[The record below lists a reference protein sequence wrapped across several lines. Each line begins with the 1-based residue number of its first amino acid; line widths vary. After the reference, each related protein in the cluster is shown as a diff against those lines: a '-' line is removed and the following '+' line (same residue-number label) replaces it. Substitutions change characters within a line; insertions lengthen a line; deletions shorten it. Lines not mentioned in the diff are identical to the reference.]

1 MSFSINKL
9 KFIIKLLADA
19 AIIYL
24 SLYLAIIISA
34 ERILPLSKSYLFLG
48 FIITSIQITIL
59 YLFNTY
65 SEFTKFFDYETIL
78 KILISLFLTSL
89 FLIILSFFAID
100 NSKIFFRF
108 LNIKILTLYSAIF
121 VFFNISLKIFVKYF
135 LFKNKNRKPS
145 NKMKNYVIYGAG
157 QTGMEL
163 KKILQNYTNI
173 EVLYFVDDDK
183 NKIGRTV
190 DGIKVLTPKSLGA
203 KKQKIDLVLI
213 CMPSASS
220 FEIKNIEKNILN
232 SSLNYKNISS
242 LEDYLGN
249 DERNK
254 KQINF
259 DHNTVLSQNF
269 SENLIKKFL
278 NKKVLVTG
286 AGGTIGKELM
296 FQISRLNV
304 KELIAIDFNEL
315 NLSKL
320 KKDFDDISKDN
331 KLIKHFYL
339 INLCRNDLLKKIIEK
354 HNPDLIFHAAAYKHV
369 DVVETNPI
377 EAVSN
382 NLISLMNILECTK
395 KLKDLTFIFIST
407 DKAVKPINHMGRSKR
422 MGELIVCSMN
432 KIYPQNNYS
441 CVRFGNVIGS
451 SGSLIPI
458 LNEQISKGGPIT
470 ITDKNA
476 TRYFMTVQDA
486 VNLTIETSNMENRGL
501 INVLNM
507 GKPINIFSMVMKIL
521 DDSNIKVYN
530 ENKKEGIKVDFIGL
544 RPGEKLHEELFHSN
558 EILKSTN
565 EKIFKENC
573 SVDISINQIEDIK
586 HQIKLS
592 NVENDENILQ
602 KMFSQYIQN

>member
-1 MSFSINKL
+1 MSLSINKL

-19 AIIYL
+19 VIIYL

-121 VFFNISLKIFVKYF
+121 VFFNISLKIFAKYF
-135 LFKNKNRKPS
+135 LFRNKNRKIS
-145 NKMKNYVIYGAG
+145 HKMKNYVIYGAG

-190 DGIKVLTPKSLGA
+190 DGIKVLSPKSLGA

-220 FEIKNIEKNILN
+220 FEIKNIEKNIFN

-269 SENLIKKFL
+269 SEDLIKKFL

-320 KKDFDDISKDN
+320 KKDFDVISNDN

-369 DVVETNPI
+369 DIVETNPI

-395 KLKDLTFIFIST
+395 KLKDLTFIFVST

-507 GKPINIFSMVMKIL
+507 GEPINIFSMVMKIL
-521 DDSNIKVYN
+521 DDSNIQVYN

-573 SVDISINQIEDIK
+573 SVDISINQLEDIK
-586 HQIKLS
+586 RQIKLS

-602 KMFSQYIQN
+602 KMFSQYIQY

>member
-1 MSFSINKL
+1 MSSSINKL

-19 AIIYL
+19 VIIYL

-108 LNIKILTLYSAIF
+108 LNIKILTLYSATF

-135 LFKNKNRKPS
+135 LFRNKNRKIS
-145 NKMKNYVIYGAG
+145 HKIKNYVIYGAG

-190 DGIKVLTPKSLGA
+190 DGIKVLSPKSLGA

-220 FEIKNIEKNILN
+220 FEIKNIEKNIFN

-269 SENLIKKFL
+269 SEDLIKKFL

-320 KKDFDDISKDN
+320 KKDFDVISNDN

-369 DVVETNPI
+369 DIVETNPI

-395 KLKDLTFIFIST
+395 KLKDLTFIFVST

-507 GKPINIFSMVMKIL
+507 GEPINIFSMVMKIL
-521 DDSNIKVYN
+521 DDSNIQVYN

-573 SVDISINQIEDIK
+573 SVDISINQLEDIK
-586 HQIKLS
+586 RQIKLS

-602 KMFSQYIQN
+602 KMFSQYIQY

>member
-1 MSFSINKL
+1 MSSSINKL

-19 AIIYL
+19 VIIYL

-108 LNIKILTLYSAIF
+108 LNIKILTLYSATF

-135 LFKNKNRKPS
+135 LFRNKNKKIS
-145 NKMKNYVIYGAG
+145 HKMKNYVIYGAG

-190 DGIKVLTPKSLGA
+190 DGIKVLSPKSLGA

-220 FEIKNIEKNILN
+220 FEIKNIEKNIFN

-269 SENLIKKFL
+269 SEDLIKKFL

-320 KKDFDDISKDN
+320 KKDFDVISNDN

-369 DVVETNPI
+369 DIVETNPI

-395 KLKDLTFIFIST
+395 KLKDLTFIFVST

-507 GKPINIFSMVMKIL
+507 GEPINIFSMVMKIL
-521 DDSNIKVYN
+521 DDSNIQVYN

-573 SVDISINQIEDIK
+573 SVDISINQLEDIK
-586 HQIKLS
+586 RQIKLS

-602 KMFSQYIQN
+602 KMFSQYIQY

>member
-1 MSFSINKL
+1 MSSSINKL

-19 AIIYL
+19 VIIYL

-108 LNIKILTLYSAIF
+108 LNIKILTLYSATF
-121 VFFNISLKIFVKYF
+121 VFFNISLKIFAKYF
-135 LFKNKNRKPS
+135 LFRNKNRKIS
-145 NKMKNYVIYGAG
+145 HKMKNYVIYGAG

-190 DGIKVLTPKSLGA
+190 DGIKVLSPKSLGA

-220 FEIKNIEKNILN
+220 FEIKNIEKNIFN

-269 SENLIKKFL
+269 SEDLIKKFL

-320 KKDFDDISKDN
+320 KKDFDVISNDN

-369 DVVETNPI
+369 DIVETNPI

-395 KLKDLTFIFIST
+395 KLKDLTFIFVST

-507 GKPINIFSMVMKIL
+507 GEPINIFSMVMKIL
-521 DDSNIKVYN
+521 DDSNIQVYN

-573 SVDISINQIEDIK
+573 SVDISINQLEDIK
-586 HQIKLS
+586 RQIKLS

-602 KMFSQYIQN
+602 KMFSQYIQY

>member
-1 MSFSINKL
+1 MNLSINKL
-9 KFIIKLLADA
+9 KFSIKLLADV
-19 AIIYL
+19 AIVYL
-24 SLYLAIIISA
+24 SLYLAIIINA
-34 ERILPLSKSYLFLG
+34 ERFLPISKSYLILG
-48 FIITSIQITIL
+48 LIIISIQITIL

-65 SEFTKFFDYETIL
+65 SEFTKFFDYENIL

-89 FLIILSFFAID
+89 FLIVLGFFAVD
-100 NSKIFFRF
+100 NTKIFFRF
-108 LNIKILTLYSAIF
+108 LNTKILTLYSATFIF
-121 VFFNISLKIFVKYF
+121 LNISLKIFAKYF
-135 LFKNKNRKPS
+135 LFKNDYKNAS
-145 NKMKNYVIYGAG
+145 NNLKKYVIYGAG
-157 QTGMEL
+157 RTGMEL
-163 KKILQNYTNI
+163 KKILQNYSNI
-173 EVLYFVDDDK
+173 QILYFVDDDK
-183 NKIGRTV
+183 NKIGRTI
-190 DGIKVLTPKSLGA
+190 DGIKVLAPKSLESE
-203 KKQKIDLVLI
+203 KQKIDLVLI

-220 FEIKNIEKNILN
+220 FEVKNIEKNISKL
-232 SSLNYKNISS
+232 SLNNKNISS
-242 LEDYLGN
+242 LEDYLGSE
-249 DERNK
+249 DKSK

-269 SENLIKKFL
+269 SENLRKKFE
-278 NKKVLVTG
+278 NKKVIVTG

-320 KKDFDDISKDN
+320 KKDFENISNEN
-331 KLIKHFYL
+331 KLSKYFYL
-339 INLCRNDLLKKIIEK
+339 INLCKNDLLKKIIEK

-382 NLISLMNILECTK
+382 NLFSLMNILECTK
-395 KLKDLTFIFIST
+395 KNKDLTFIFVST
-407 DKAVKPINHMGRSKR
+407 DKAVNPVNHMGRSKR

-507 GKPINIFSMVMKIL
+507 GKPINIYSMVMKIL
-521 DDSNIKVYN
+521 NDSNIEIYN
-530 ENKKEGIKVDFIGL
+530 EKKKKGLKVDFIGL

-573 SVDISINQIEDIK
+573 SVDISINQLEDIK
-586 HQIKLS
+586 RQIKLS

-602 KMFSQYIQN
+602 KMFSQYIQY

>member
-1 MSFSINKL
+1 MSSSINKL

-19 AIIYL
+19 VIIYL

-108 LNIKILTLYSAIF
+108 LNIKILTLYSATF

-135 LFKNKNRKPS
+135 LFRNKNRKIS
-145 NKMKNYVIYGAG
+145 HKMKNYVIYGAG

-190 DGIKVLTPKSLGA
+190 DGIKVLSPKSLGA

-220 FEIKNIEKNILN
+220 FEIKNIEKNIFN

-269 SENLIKKFL
+269 SEDLIKKFL

-320 KKDFDDISKDN
+320 KKDFDVISNDN

-369 DVVETNPI
+369 DIVETNPI

-395 KLKDLTFIFIST
+395 KLKDLTFIFVST

-507 GKPINIFSMVMKIL
+507 GEPINIFSMVMKIL
-521 DDSNIKVYN
+521 DDSNIQVYN

-573 SVDISINQIEDIK
+573 SVDISINQLEDIK
-586 HQIKLS
+586 RQIKLS

-602 KMFSQYIQN
+602 KMFSQYIQY